1 MNKVQQE
8 SFKILREIDRICRK
22 HDIPYFLSSGTLLG
36 AVRHK
41 GFIPWDDDLDIGM
54 TRDSLTK
61 FEKVIAEEL
70 DPGYFYQSKKT
81 DRYYFNSYP
90 KIRSNSYKLIERT
103 TKHLSIHKGVWVD
116 IFPYD
121 NVSNIEKERTEQ
133 FLAIRKIDDIM
144 RRFLYIYPTEKDRGL
159 KKFIKSTIRFING
172 KLVSLY
178 FFLPRLYKKRDLYLN
193 MFNHQET
200 DYVNMISYPLSKDEY
215 IGNMTLKEDVT
226 NLIEVEFES
235 MSTFAPENYD
245 RVLSNK
251 YGDYMKLPKKEER
264 VPSHGI
270 FEEAQY
276 E

>member
-54 TRDSLTK
+54 TRDSLKK

-90 KIRSNSYKLIERT
+90 KIRSNSFKLIERT
-103 TKHLSIHKGVWVD
+103 TKHLNIHKGVWVD

-133 FLAIRKIDDIM
+133 FLPIRKIDDIM

-178 FFLPRLYKKRDLYLN
+178 FFLPRLYKKRDLYLL
-193 MFNHQET
+193 F
-200 DYVNMISYPLSKDEY
+200 Y
-215 IGNMTLKEDVT
+215 IT
-226 NLIEVEFES
+226 
-235 MSTFAPENYD
+235 
-245 RVLSNK
+245 
-251 YGDYMKLPKKEER
+251 
-264 VPSHGI
+264 
-270 FEEAQY
+270 
-276 E
+276 